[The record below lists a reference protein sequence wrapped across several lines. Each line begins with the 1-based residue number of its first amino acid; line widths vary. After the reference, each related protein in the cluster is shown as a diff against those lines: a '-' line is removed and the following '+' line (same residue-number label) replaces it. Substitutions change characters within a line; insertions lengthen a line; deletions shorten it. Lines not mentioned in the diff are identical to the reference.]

1 MLVCTWFP
9 NTLEKFHTVYPDHSF
24 SFPSSSHIF
33 PTSPPTQLYVLH
45 FFLENKQAD
54 KAKSSRMKKGGKK
67 KTRNTHRQKQTKL
80 ETIIYRQKA
89 NKTKMPK
96 QSIMRQNV
104 CFVLAIYW
112 GTSELS

>member
-9 NTLEKFHTVYPDHSF
+9 NTLGKFHTVYPDHSF
-24 SFPSSSHIF
+24 SF

-67 KTRNTHRQKQTKL
+67 KTQETHTDKNKQNQK
-80 ETIIYRQKA
+80 
-89 NKTKMPK
+89 P
-96 QSIMRQNV
+96 
-104 CFVLAIYW
+104 
-112 GTSELS
+112 